1 MKYEEKG
8 KINTKEYNN
17 SYEKIIIHY
26 YPKAGVKKNKH
37 FVDDALEIFEKA
49 GI

>member
-26 YPKAGVKKNKH
+26 
-37 FVDDALEIFEKA
+37 
-49 GI
+49 

>member
-17 SYEKIIIHY
+17 SYEKLLFIIN
-26 YPKAGVKKNKH
+26 PKAG
-37 FVDDALEIFEKA
+37 
-49 GI
+49 